1 MQVQSVHVSSRLVE
15 VMCDS
20 ISSLC
25 LVRECREL
33 EEMCGVAFTDRLLK
47 GELMWGK
54 NLKEEIRR
62 VGRAQLLDRCGLRA
76 LPYST
81 SGETSWMGKSLGCSL

>member
-1 MQVQSVHVSSRLVE
+1 
-15 VMCDS
+15 
-20 ISSLC
+20 
-25 LVRECREL
+25 
-33 EEMCGVAFTDRLLK
+33 MCGVAFTDRLLK

-62 VGRAQLLDRCGLRA
+62 VDRAQLLDRCGLRS

-81 SGETSWMGKSLGCSL
+81 SGEASWMGKSLGCSLRLWGLTYQGAPVVEQGIEPPWEG